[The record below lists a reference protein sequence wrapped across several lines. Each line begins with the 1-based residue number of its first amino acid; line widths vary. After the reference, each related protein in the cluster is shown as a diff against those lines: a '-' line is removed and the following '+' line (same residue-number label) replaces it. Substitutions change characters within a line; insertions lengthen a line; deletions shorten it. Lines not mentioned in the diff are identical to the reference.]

1 LLSQAQ
7 VVSCPASRDYLARIA
22 SAAEA
27 AKRLLSA
34 AQQRQATAYNR
45 RRRELTFKVGDQ
57 VMVSAEALKALSASQ
72 QSQPPKRRALCQG
85 PLEVIEVINPLA
97 YRLRLPPGSR
107 AHDVFPLVYLLPYRK
122 DTTGRPRT
130 KATPQPLYQED
141 GEDYWEVEAI
151 VGERKAANG
160 SMEYLVRWKGFS
172 AAHDSFEPRRGVGHT
187 DAFKQYMSSKKQ
199 PAAAQQPKAAGSRRG
214 AQRGRSAD

>member
-22 SAAEA
+22 SAADA

-34 AQQRQATAYNR
+34 AQQRQAATYNR
-45 RRRELTFKVGDQ
+45 RRRDLAFKVGDP
-57 VMVSAEALKALSASQ
+57 VMVSAEALKAISAAE
-72 QSQPPKRRALCQG
+72 QSQPHKLRALCQG
-85 PLEVIEVINPLA
+85 PLEVTEVINPLA

-122 DTTGRPRT
+122 DTSGRSRT
-130 KATPQPLYQED
+130 KTLPQPVFQED
-141 GEDYWEVEAI
+141 GHDYWEVEAI

-160 SMEYLVRWKGFS
+160 SRSIWS
-172 AAHDSFEPRRGVGHT
+172 VGT
-187 DAFKQYMSSKKQ
+187 VSVQPMTALSPVMVWDTRMLSS
-199 PAAAQQPKAAGSRRG
+199 ST
-214 AQRGRSAD
+214 